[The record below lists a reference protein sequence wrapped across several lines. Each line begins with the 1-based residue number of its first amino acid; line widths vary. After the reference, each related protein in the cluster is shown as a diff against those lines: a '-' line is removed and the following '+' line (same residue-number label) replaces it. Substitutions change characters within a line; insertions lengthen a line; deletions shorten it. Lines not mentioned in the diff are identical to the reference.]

1 MTLPYS
7 YGMGGSLFFVTPTQ
21 YPGAVDT
28 FNGGTAGNS
37 LPEGLYELLH
47 TTELAANLELVPEL
61 QASVTKVDEN
71 DIPDILSRHVADAVR
86 NALTEAKPE
95 DRVALA
101 NRLLAEIQTN
111 NQITPGPRQLLSLH
125 RPDALKRRQLR
136 RPSTKL
142 SDSALLTNNRDE
154 PNLAAELRTEIESAN
169 TVDLLCAF
177 VRWTGLRLL
186 EPALEQ
192 LRERGVKFR
201 VITTT
206 YMGATERRA
215 IDELVRRY
223 DAEVKIS
230 YETQATRLHAK
241 AWLFRRDTGFDTAY
255 VGSSNLS
262 QAALLDGLEWN
273 VRLSSVATP
282 DLLKKFEV
290 TFDSY
295 WEQRAFQTYDPDRD
309 GDKLDA
315 ALERNG
321 GKRTSAPDAVTGL
334 EIVPFLHQEEML
346 EDLEAERSKGFNRN
360 LLVAATGTGKTV
372 IAALDYKRLCEAAG
386 RPLTLLFVA
395 HRQEILKQ
403 SLRAYRSVLQ
413 NGAFG
418 ELFVGDHKPKYWNH
432 VFASVQS
439 LASLGVQTLEPD
451 QFEIVVIDEFHHAMA
466 PTYRQLLDH
475 LKPQQL
481 VGLTATPER
490 GDGGNVANEYFGGRT
505 ASELRLWDAL
515 DADLL
520 VPFHYFGVSDDVDL
534 SQLEWKRGNYD
545 TAQLDRLYTGNDA
558 RAAKVIRELRDKVTG
573 TENMRALGFCVSVQH
588 AHYMAKVFNAA
599 GIAAVAV
606 DGGTDEAKRARALEQ
621 LRNREINCIFAVD
634 LFNEGLDIPQV
645 DTILM
650 LRPTQSATI
659 FLQQLG
665 RGLRRADDKA
675 VLTVLD
681 FIGQQRREFRFD
693 LRYRALTG
701 YGRTQLKKAFEDE
714 FPFLPSGSQIVL
726 DRVAQDVVLE
736 NIKAQMRFNRAQ
748 LVRDIASYAETELAV
763 YLRESGSD
771 LKSIYRSTKDSWTGY
786 LRQAQLIGG
795 FSGFESVL
803 KGAHHNRS
811 DTEEKKLL
819 GRMAALIHVDDPE
832 RAEAYIMLV
841 RADAPRYADLGP
853 REQTFAR
860 MLFYTLWDD
869 GGAFKTYDD
878 GLDHLRGY
886 AFVCSEIKQIVSL
899 GVSAS
904 KHAAKGLGAG
914 LQHIPLLSH
923 ATYRREEILAALE
936 YGSLER
942 GRNVQHRE
950 GVAWCPATATD
961 AFFVTLNKDDK
972 KHSATTMYKDYAISP
987 DLFHW
992 ESQNTTSPAS
1002 SVGKR
1007 YLDRK
1012 AEGSRILLFT
1022 RETAEDET
1030 GVTVP
1035 YTCLGQ
1041 VDYVRHSGARPI
1053 SITWKLQRPMPA
1065 DVYATATAVAR

>member
-1 MTLPYS
+1 
-7 YGMGGSLFFVTPTQ
+7 VN
-21 YPGAVDT
+21 T
-28 FNGGTAGNS
+28 FDGELERTA
-37 LPEGLYELLH
+37 LPEGLYELLQ
-47 TTELAANLELVPEL
+47 TTRLNAKLALVPDL
-61 QASVTKVDEN
+61 NATVDAIDE
-71 DIPDILSRHVADAVR
+71 DDAPDVLSRHIAEVVR
-86 NALTEAKPE
+86 EALIAAKPE
-95 DRVALA
+95 ERVTLA
-101 NRLLAEIQTN
+101 NRLLSQVQADN
-111 NQITPGPRQLLSLH
+111 LITPGPRQLLSLH
-125 RPDALKRRQLR
+125 RLDALRRRQLR
-136 RPSTKL
+136 RPTTKL
-142 SDSALLTNNRDE
+142 SDSALLTNGKED
-154 PNLAAELRTEIESAN
+154 PNLAAELRSEIESAN

-186 EPALEQ
+186 QPALEQ
-192 LRERGVKFR
+192 LRDRGVKFR

-282 DLLKKFEV
+282 ALLKKFEV

-295 WEQRAFQTYDPDRD
+295 WEQRAFQSYDPDRD
-309 GDKLDA
+309 GDKLDL

-321 GKRTSAPDAVTGL
+321 GKRTAAPDAVTGL

-346 EDLEAERSKGFNRN
+346 EDLEAERSKGFNKN

-403 SLRAYRSVLQ
+403 SLRTYRNVMQ
-413 NGAFG
+413 DGAFG
-418 ELFVGDHKPKYWNH
+418 ELFVGDHRPQRWTH
-432 VFASVQS
+432 LFASVQS
-439 LASLGVQTLEPD
+439 LASLGID
-451 QFEIVVIDEFHHAMA
+451 KFETKEFDIVVIDEFHHALA
-466 PTYRQLLDH
+466 PTYRQLLEF
-475 LKPQQL
+475 LQPQQL
-481 VGLTATPER
+481 LGLTATPER
-490 GDGGNVANEYFGGRT
+490 GDGGNVADEFFEGRT
-505 ASELRLWDAL
+505 ASELRLWDAM

-520 VPFHYFGVSDDVDL
+520 VPFHYFGLSDDVDL
-534 SQLEWKRGNYD
+534 SQVEWKRGNYD
-545 TAQLDRLYTGNDA
+545 TSQLDRLYTGNDA
-558 RAAKVIRELRDKVTG
+558 RAAKVIRELRDKVVG
-573 TENMRALGFCVSVQH
+573 TEHMRAIGFCVSVQH
-588 AHYMAKVFNAA
+588 AHYMSKVFNDA
-599 GIAAVAV
+599 GMPSIAV
-606 DGGTDEAKRARALEQ
+606 DGGTDEAARTRALEQ

-634 LFNEGLDIPQV
+634 IFNEGLDIPEV

-701 YGRTQLKKAFEDE
+701 YGRKQLEKAVEEE
-714 FPFLPSGSQIVL
+714 FPYLPSGSQIVL
-726 DRVAQDVVLE
+726 DRVAQKVVLD
-736 NIKAQMRFNRAQ
+736 NIRAQLRFNRNQ
-748 LVRDIASYAETELAV
+748 LVSDVASYGQIELAA
-763 YLRESGSD
+763 YLRESGND
-771 LKSIYRSTKDSWTGY
+771 LKTIYRSTRDSWTGY
-786 LRQAQLIGG
+786 LRQAQLIEG
-795 FSGFESVL
+795 FSGLESVL
-803 KGAHHNRS
+803 KGIHHNRS
-811 DTEEKKLL
+811 SAEEKKLL

-832 RAEAYIMLV
+832 RAEAYSMLV
-841 RADAPRYADLGP
+841 AADAPHYGELGP
-853 REQTFAR
+853 REQTYAR

-869 GGAFKTYDD
+869 AGGFKTYDD

-886 AFVCSEIKQIVSL
+886 GFVCSEIQQIVHL
-899 GVSAS
+899 GLASS
-904 KHAAKGLGAG
+904 KHMAKGLGAG
-914 LQHIPLLSH
+914 LQHIPLLTH
-923 ATYRREEILAALE
+923 ATYRREEILAALQ
-936 YGSLER
+936 YGSLEL
-942 GRNVQHRE
+942 GKNVQHRE

-961 AFFVTLNKDDK
+961 AFFVTLNKDDR

-987 DLFHW
+987 ELFHW
-992 ESQNTTSPAS
+992 ESQNATSPTS
-1002 SVGKR
+1002 PTGKR
-1007 YLDRK
+1007 YLDRRTY
-1012 AEGSRILLFT
+1012 GSHILLFT
-1022 RETAEDET
+1022 RNTADDET
-1030 GVTVP
+1030 GLTVP

-1041 VDYVRHSGARPI
+1041 VDYVEHRGEKPI
-1053 SITWKLQRPMPA
+1053 AITWKLHRRMPP
-1065 DVYATATAVAR
+1065 VLYATAAAVAY